1 MNAEGIKARF
11 GSVGASAAV
20 DRAGAPVICFPF
32 AGGIAGGSHISVIK
46 LIRSLDRQRFTPLII
61 VHHEQGEV
69 ADMFRREGLAFERA
83 PVPYHFGHA
92 AGIASAKGPGRLL
105 RAVAAQLRL
114 ARFLRARRVR
124 IVHTN
129 EGPMHA
135 TWALPARLAGARLL
149 WHHRATP
156 DARGLKYLAPLLA
169 DRIVSVSRFAL
180 SQSPLARAAHCSV
193 VYSPFDADDAAV
205 DRESARRVLIAE
217 LGVSADTRI
226 VGFFGNLVD
235 RKRPLVFV
243 DAIAAMAR
251 RAPAM
256 PVVGVMFGAVVEG
269 ALDAAVRERAREA
282 GIAGRVRLMGFRY
295 PGLPWLSA
303 CDVHAVTAVDEPFG
317 RSLIEAMLIGTPVV
331 AVASGGN
338 SEAICD
344 GVNGLLTPPD
354 DAEAMAGRILELLGN
369 PAEAMA
375 MAARACA
382 DARAGFG
389 RERHARVIAGIYD
402 ELLTRRGESA

>member
-11 GSVGASAAV
+11 GSVGGSAAV
-20 DRAGAPVICFPF
+20 EQAGAPVICYPF

-46 LIRSLDRQRFTPLII
+46 LIRSLDRQRFTPLIL
-61 VHHEQGEV
+61 VHHVEGEV
-69 ADMFRREGLAFERA
+69 AEMLRSEGLAFERA
-83 PVPYHFGHA
+83 PAVHHFGHA
-92 AGIASAKGPGRLL
+92 AGIPSARGPGRLL
-105 RAVAAQLRL
+105 RAAVAQFRL
-114 ARFLRARRVR
+114 ARFLRTRRVR

-193 VYSPFDADDAAV
+193 VYSPFDTDDAVV
-205 DRESARRVLIAE
+205 DRASARQALIAE
-217 LGVSADTRI
+217 LGVPAETRI
-226 VGFFGNLVD
+226 VGFFGNFVD
-235 RKRPLVFV
+235 RKRPLAFV
-243 DAIAAMAR
+243 DAIAAIAR

-256 PVVGVMFGAVVEG
+256 PVMGVMFGAIVESR
-269 ALDAAVRERAREA
+269 LEAAVLERAREA
-282 GIAGRVRLMGFRY
+282 GVAGRVRLMGFRY
-295 PGLPWLSA
+295 PGLPWLAA

-338 SEAICD
+338 SEAIRD
-344 GVNGLLTPPD
+344 GVNGLLAPPD
-354 DAEAMAGRILELLGN
+354 DAEAMAGRILELLGS
-369 PAEAMA
+369 PAG
-375 MAARACA
+375 AAAIAACACA

-389 RERHARVIAGIYD
+389 HERHARAIAGIYD
-402 ELLTRRGESA
+402 ELLARRAGFT